1 MYTLGNLV
9 TKVSQVKSNNSI
21 ILNAGVFGG
30 LCYIDVN
37 YFSCFLRESEMNAT
51 AVNNDVQSLLKPLP
65 KAFNKKKFALSY
77 GVVNN
82 QVLSEIQNLA
92 KKQCLGKNP
101 WPEINNINSWMITA
115 ETATFMK
122 WGGLGMIASELPEAF
137 NAVYG
142 KNGDKLSVVTPLYLG
157 NTGKKKAVL
166 SGDVYTGGENKQI
179 QLKEV
184 KVITVP
190 FVGDKQALNKFKVKV
205 YTGRF
210 NDTDYIFFENERFFS
225 INPHKD
231 NPPAQDGCY
240 VKNEY
245 GINEVE
251 RFAFLSKAVYELLKE
266 IFDGKIKDISAPNVV
281 IANDWH
287 SGALSGLTK
296 YFTVAQAEALR
307 MKPELADKLKALPI
321 VHIAHHLGYQGWDYE
336 LTSKLLNS
344 LYENTATLVFKNAKA
359 IKNSNPRAVNTLIV
373 SDCYNQASCN
383 FHLADRVVTV
393 SKNYMEEV
401 SKELG
406 FGFDF
411 RDILKIRKD
420 HRNFFGIVNGYE
432 KKLISP
438 NQEKI
443 AGVNDYFREFE
454 FKVFDEHSLDAKNH
468 NKAEFIRFIS
478 KIASDP
484 DYKKSVIPLIE
495 TYKFA
500 DISQS
505 VKNPAETPIFC
516 ATSRL
521 VEQKGYDI
529 AAQAILKLIQD
540 YDDFKKE
547 LPIFVMG
554 GAGDDVNF
562 AILTE
567 LKDKVSKINP
577 EAGKRIFVFRGYRD
591 QFAYAVQLASDF
603 YLMPCRFEP
612 CGLTQM
618 EAMAKGAL
626 PVAMST
632 GGLVD
637 TIDDGVNGFR
647 TEVFFTEGRR
657 VYGSNLTA
665 QRLKN
670 NVNAYAETLRKSLDT
685 FYENPETIMQM
696 KKNAMIKDFGWSV
709 EGGSLEKYYNLLRFG
724 HL

>member
-1 MYTLGNLV
+1 
-9 TKVSQVKSNNSI
+9 
-21 ILNAGVFGG
+21 
-30 LCYIDVN
+30 
-37 YFSCFLRESEMNAT
+37 MNAN
-51 AVNNDVQSLLKPLP
+51 AVNFDVQNQLRPLP
-65 KAFNKKKFALSY
+65 KAFNKKKFVLSY
-77 GVVNN
+77 NVVNN
-82 QVLSEIQNLA
+82 PILSEIQNLS

-101 WPEINNINSWMITA
+101 WPEIQKINSWMISA

-122 WGGLGMIASELPEAF
+122 WGGLGMIASELPEVF
-137 NAVYG
+137 NHVFG
-142 KNGDKLSVVTPLYLG
+142 KNGEQLSVVTPMYLG
-157 NTGKKKAVL
+157 DTKKKKAAFE
-166 SGDVYTGGENKQI
+166 GDVYTGTENKKI
-179 QLKEV
+179 QLK
-184 KVITVP
+184 KIRVITVP
-190 FVGDKQALNKFKVKV
+190 FAADRPALHKFKVTV
-205 YTGRF
+205 YTGVF
-210 NDTDYIFFENERFFS
+210 NNTNYIFLANDRFFS
-225 INPHKD
+225 INPHPD
-231 NPPAQDGCY
+231 NPSAQDGCY
-240 VKNEY
+240 VMNEF

-251 RFAFLSKAVYELLKE
+251 RFAFFSKAVYELLKE
-266 IFDGKIKDISAPNVV
+266 IFEGKIKDISRPNVL

-296 YFTVAQAEALR
+296 YFTKAQIEAQR
-307 MKPELADKLKALPI
+307 MSPELAEKMKALPI
-321 VHIAHHLGYQGWDYE
+321 VHVAHHLGYQGWDYDN
-336 LTSKLLNS
+336 TSRILNS

-359 IKNSNPRAVNTLIV
+359 IKNSNPRATNTLIV

-438 NQEKI
+438 NKEKI
-443 AGVNDYFREFE
+443 EGLNTYFQGFDFR
-454 FKVFDEHSLDAKNH
+454 VFDENSLEAKNH
-468 NKAEFIRFIS
+468 NKAEFIKLIS
-478 KIASDP
+478 KIAADP
-484 DYKKSVIPLIE
+484 DYKKSVIPLIDI
-495 TYKFA
+495 YKFE

-529 AAQAILKLIQD
+529 AAQAILKLIHEF
-540 YDDFKKE
+540 DDFKKE

-554 GAGDDVNF
+554 GAGDDTNF
-562 AILTE
+562 AILTH
-567 LKDKVSKINP
+567 LKDKISQINP
-577 EAGKRIFVFRGYRD
+577 KAGERIFVFRGYRD

-612 CGLTQM
+612 CGLTQR

-637 TIDDGVNGFR
+637 TVDDGVSGFR

-657 VYGSNLTA
+657 VYGNNLTA
-665 QRLKN
+665 KRLKN
-670 NVNAYAETLRKSLDT
+670 NVNAYAETLQKVLDT
-685 FYENPETIMQM
+685 FYNNPQTITEM
-696 KKNAMIKDFGWSV
+696 KKNAMIKNFGWDV
-709 EGGSLEKYYNLLRFG
+709 EDGSLYKYYNLLRFG

>member
-1 MYTLGNLV
+1 
-9 TKVSQVKSNNSI
+9 
-21 ILNAGVFGG
+21 
-30 LCYIDVN
+30 
-37 YFSCFLRESEMNAT
+37 MNAN
-51 AVNNDVQSLLKPLP
+51 AVNFDVQNQLRPLP
-65 KAFNKKKFALSY
+65 KAFNKKKFVLSY
-77 GVVNN
+77 NVVNN
-82 QVLSEIQNLA
+82 PILSEIQNLS
-92 KKQCLGKNP
+92 KKQCLGKNS
-101 WPEINNINSWMITA
+101 WPEIQKINSWMISA

-122 WGGLGMIASELPEAF
+122 WGGLGMIASELPEVF
-137 NAVYG
+137 NHVFG
-142 KNGDKLSVVTPLYLG
+142 KNGEQLSVVTPMYLG
-157 NTGKKKAVL
+157 DTKKKKAAFE
-166 SGDVYTGGENKQI
+166 GDVYTGTENKKI
-179 QLKEV
+179 QLK
-184 KVITVP
+184 KIRVITVP
-190 FVGDKQALNKFKVKV
+190 FAADRPALHKFKVTV
-205 YTGRF
+205 YTGVF
-210 NDTDYIFFENERFFS
+210 NNTNYIFLANDRFFS
-225 INPHKD
+225 INPHPD
-231 NPPAQDGCY
+231 NPSAQDGCY
-240 VKNEY
+240 VMNEF

-251 RFAFLSKAVYELLKE
+251 RFAFFSKAVYELLKE
-266 IFDGKIKDISAPNVV
+266 IFEGKIKDISRPNVL

-296 YFTVAQAEALR
+296 YFTKAQIEAQR
-307 MKPELADKLKALPI
+307 MSPELAEKMKALPI
-321 VHIAHHLGYQGWDYE
+321 VHVAHHLGYQGWDYDN
-336 LTSKLLNS
+336 TSRILNS

-359 IKNSNPRAVNTLIV
+359 IKNSNPRATNTLIV

-438 NQEKI
+438 NKEKI
-443 AGVNDYFREFE
+443 EGLNTYFQGFDFR
-454 FKVFDEHSLDAKNH
+454 VFDENSLEAKNH
-468 NKAEFIRFIS
+468 NKAEFIKLIS
-478 KIASDP
+478 KIAADP
-484 DYKKSVIPLIE
+484 DYKKSVIPLIDI
-495 TYKFA
+495 YKFE

-529 AAQAILKLIQD
+529 AAQAILKLIHEF
-540 YDDFKKE
+540 DDFKKE

-554 GAGDDVNF
+554 GAGDDTNF
-562 AILTE
+562 AILTH
-567 LKDKVSKINP
+567 LKDKISQINP
-577 EAGKRIFVFRGYRD
+577 KAGERIFVFRGYRD

-637 TIDDGVNGFR
+637 TVDDGVNGFR

-657 VYGSNLTA
+657 VYGNNLTA
-665 QRLKN
+665 KRLKN
-670 NVNAYAETLRKSLDT
+670 NVNAYAETLQKVLDT
-685 FYENPETIMQM
+685 FYNNPQTITEM
-696 KKNAMIKDFGWSV
+696 KKNAMIKNFGWDV
-709 EGGSLEKYYNLLRFG
+709 EDGSLYKYYNLLRFG

>member
-1 MYTLGNLV
+1 
-9 TKVSQVKSNNSI
+9 
-21 ILNAGVFGG
+21 
-30 LCYIDVN
+30 
-37 YFSCFLRESEMNAT
+37 MNAN
-51 AVNNDVQSLLKPLP
+51 AVNFDVQNQLRPLP
-65 KAFNKKKFALSY
+65 KAFNKKKFVLSY
-77 GVVNN
+77 NVVNN
-82 QVLSEIQNLA
+82 PILSEIQNLS

-101 WPEINNINSWMITA
+101 WPEIQKINSWMISA

-122 WGGLGMIASELPEAF
+122 WGGLGMIASELPEVF
-137 NAVYG
+137 NHVFG
-142 KNGDKLSVVTPLYLG
+142 KNGEQLSVVTPMYLG
-157 NTGKKKAVL
+157 DTKKKKAAFE
-166 SGDVYTGGENKQI
+166 GDVYTGTENKKI
-179 QLKEV
+179 QLK
-184 KVITVP
+184 KIRVITVP
-190 FVGDKQALNKFKVKV
+190 FAADRPALHKFKVTV
-205 YTGRF
+205 YAGVF
-210 NDTDYIFFENERFFS
+210 NNTNYIFLANDRFFS
-225 INPHKD
+225 INPHPD
-231 NPPAQDGCY
+231 NPSAQDGCY
-240 VKNEY
+240 VMNEF

-251 RFAFLSKAVYELLKE
+251 RFAFFSKAVYELLKE
-266 IFDGKIKDISAPNVV
+266 IFEGKIKDISRPNVL

-296 YFTVAQAEALR
+296 YFTKAQIEAQR
-307 MKPELADKLKALPI
+307 MSPELAEKMKALPI
-321 VHIAHHLGYQGWDYE
+321 VHVAHHLGYQGWDYDN
-336 LTSKLLNS
+336 TSRILNS

-359 IKNSNPRAVNTLIV
+359 IKNSNPRATNTLIV

-438 NQEKI
+438 NKEKI
-443 AGVNDYFREFE
+443 EGLNTYFQGFDFR
-454 FKVFDEHSLDAKNH
+454 VFDENSLEAKNH
-468 NKAEFIRFIS
+468 NKAEFIKLIS
-478 KIASDP
+478 KIAADP
-484 DYKKSVIPLIE
+484 DYKKSVIPLIDI
-495 TYKFA
+495 YKFE

-529 AAQAILKLIQD
+529 AAQAILKLIHEF
-540 YDDFKKE
+540 DDFKKE

-554 GAGDDVNF
+554 GAGDDTNF
-562 AILTE
+562 AILTH
-567 LKDKVSKINP
+567 LKDKISQINP
-577 EAGKRIFVFRGYRD
+577 KAGERIFVFRGYRD

-637 TIDDGVNGFR
+637 TVDDGVNGFR

-657 VYGSNLTA
+657 VYGNNLTA
-665 QRLKN
+665 KRLKN
-670 NVNAYAETLRKSLDT
+670 NVNAYAETLQKVLDT
-685 FYENPETIMQM
+685 FYNNPQTITEM
-696 KKNAMIKDFGWSV
+696 KKNAMIKNFGWDV
-709 EGGSLEKYYNLLRFG
+709 EDGSLYKYYNLLRFG

>member
-1 MYTLGNLV
+1 
-9 TKVSQVKSNNSI
+9 
-21 ILNAGVFGG
+21 
-30 LCYIDVN
+30 
-37 YFSCFLRESEMNAT
+37 MNAN
-51 AVNNDVQSLLKPLP
+51 AVNFDVQNQLRPLP
-65 KAFNKKKFALSY
+65 KAFNKKKFVLSY
-77 GVVNN
+77 NVVNN
-82 QVLSEIQNLA
+82 PILSEIQNLS
-92 KKQCLGKNP
+92 KKQCLGKSP
-101 WPEINNINSWMITA
+101 WPEIQKINSWMISA

-122 WGGLGMIASELPEAF
+122 WGGLGMIASELPEVF
-137 NAVYG
+137 NHVFG
-142 KNGDKLSVVTPLYLG
+142 KNGEQLSVVTPMYLG
-157 NTGKKKAVL
+157 DTKKKKAAFE
-166 SGDVYTGGENKQI
+166 GDVYTGTENKKI
-179 QLKEV
+179 QLK
-184 KVITVP
+184 KIRVITVP
-190 FVGDKQALNKFKVKV
+190 FAADRPALHKFKVTV
-205 YTGRF
+205 YTGVF
-210 NDTDYIFFENERFFS
+210 NNTNYIFLANDRFFS
-225 INPHKD
+225 INPHPD
-231 NPPAQDGCY
+231 NPSAQDGCY
-240 VKNEY
+240 VMNEF

-251 RFAFLSKAVYELLKE
+251 RFAFFSKAVYELLKE
-266 IFDGKIKDISAPNVV
+266 IFEGKIKDISRPNVL

-296 YFTVAQAEALR
+296 YFTKAQIEAQR
-307 MKPELADKLKALPI
+307 MSPELAEKMKLLPI
-321 VHIAHHLGYQGWDYE
+321 VHVAHHLGYQGWDYDN
-336 LTSKLLNS
+336 TSRILNS

-359 IKNSNPRAVNTLIV
+359 IKNSNPRATNTLIV

-438 NQEKI
+438 NKEKI
-443 AGVNDYFREFE
+443 EGLNTYFQGFDFR
-454 FKVFDEHSLDAKNH
+454 VFDENSLEAKNH
-468 NKAEFIRFIS
+468 NKAEFIKLIS
-478 KIASDP
+478 KIAADP
-484 DYKKSVIPLIE
+484 DYKKSVIPLIDI
-495 TYKFA
+495 YKFE

-529 AAQAILKLIQD
+529 AAQAILKLIHEF
-540 YDDFKKE
+540 DDFKKE

-554 GAGDDVNF
+554 GAGDDTNF
-562 AILTE
+562 AILTH
-567 LKDKVSKINP
+567 LKDKISQINP
-577 EAGKRIFVFRGYRD
+577 KAGERIFVFRGYRD

-637 TIDDGVNGFR
+637 TVDDGVNGFR

-657 VYGSNLTA
+657 VYGNNLTA
-665 QRLKN
+665 KRLKN
-670 NVNAYAETLRKSLDT
+670 NVNAYAETLQKVLDT
-685 FYENPETIMQM
+685 FYNNPQTITEM
-696 KKNAMIKDFGWSV
+696 KKNAMIKNFGWDV
-709 EGGSLEKYYNLLRFG
+709 EDGSLYKYYNLLRFG

>member
-1 MYTLGNLV
+1 
-9 TKVSQVKSNNSI
+9 
-21 ILNAGVFGG
+21 
-30 LCYIDVN
+30 
-37 YFSCFLRESEMNAT
+37 
-51 AVNNDVQSLLKPLP
+51 
-65 KAFNKKKFALSY
+65 
-77 GVVNN
+77 
-82 QVLSEIQNLA
+82 
-92 KKQCLGKNP
+92 
-101 WPEINNINSWMITA
+101 MISA

-122 WGGLGMIASELPEAF
+122 WGGLGMIASELPEVF
-137 NAVYG
+137 NHVFG
-142 KNGDKLSVVTPLYLG
+142 KNGEQLSVVTPMYLG
-157 NTGKKKAVL
+157 DTKKKKAAFE
-166 SGDVYTGGENKQI
+166 GDVYTGTENKKI
-179 QLKEV
+179 QLK
-184 KVITVP
+184 KIRVITVP
-190 FVGDKQALNKFKVKV
+190 FAADRPALHKFKVTV
-205 YTGRF
+205 YTGVF
-210 NDTDYIFFENERFFS
+210 NNTNYIFLANDRFFS
-225 INPHKD
+225 INPHPD
-231 NPPAQDGCY
+231 NPSAQDGCY
-240 VKNEY
+240 VMNEF

-251 RFAFLSKAVYELLKE
+251 RFAFFSKAVYELLKE
-266 IFDGKIKDISAPNVV
+266 IFEGKIKDISRPNVL

-296 YFTVAQAEALR
+296 YFTKAQIEAQR
-307 MKPELADKLKALPI
+307 MSPELAEKMKSLPI
-321 VHIAHHLGYQGWDYE
+321 VHVAHHLGYQGWDYDN
-336 LTSKLLNS
+336 TSRILNS

-359 IKNSNPRAVNTLIV
+359 IKNSNPRATNTLIV

-438 NQEKI
+438 NKEKI
-443 AGVNDYFREFE
+443 EGLNTYFQGFDFR
-454 FKVFDEHSLDAKNH
+454 VFDENSLEAKNH
-468 NKAEFIRFIS
+468 NKAEFIKLIS
-478 KIASDP
+478 KIAAYP
-484 DYKKSVIPLIE
+484 DYKKSVIPLIDI
-495 TYKFA
+495 YKFE

-529 AAQAILKLIQD
+529 AAQAILKLIHEF
-540 YDDFKKE
+540 DDFKKE

-554 GAGDDVNF
+554 GAGDDTNF
-562 AILTE
+562 AILTH
-567 LKDKVSKINP
+567 LKDKISQINP
-577 EAGKRIFVFRGYRD
+577 KAGERIFVFRGYRD

-637 TIDDGVNGFR
+637 TVDDGVNGFR

-657 VYGSNLTA
+657 VYGNNLTA
-665 QRLKN
+665 KRLKN
-670 NVNAYAETLRKSLDT
+670 NVNAYAETLQKVLDT
-685 FYENPETIMQM
+685 FYNNPQTITEM
-696 KKNAMIKDFGWSV
+696 KKNAMIKNFGWDV
-709 EGGSLEKYYNLLRFG
+709 EDGSLYKYYNLLRFG

>member
-1 MYTLGNLV
+1 
-9 TKVSQVKSNNSI
+9 
-21 ILNAGVFGG
+21 
-30 LCYIDVN
+30 
-37 YFSCFLRESEMNAT
+37 MNAN
-51 AVNNDVQSLLKPLP
+51 AVNFDVQNQLRPLP
-65 KAFNKKKFALSY
+65 KAFNKKKFVLSY
-77 GVVNN
+77 NVVNN
-82 QVLSEIQNLA
+82 PILSEIQNLS

-101 WPEINNINSWMITA
+101 WPEIQKINSWMISA

-122 WGGLGMIASELPEAF
+122 WGGLGMIASELPEVF
-137 NAVYG
+137 NHVFG
-142 KNGDKLSVVTPLYLG
+142 KNGEQLSVVTPMYLG
-157 NTGKKKAVL
+157 DTKKKKAAFE
-166 SGDVYTGGENKQI
+166 GDVYTGTENKKI
-179 QLKEV
+179 QLK
-184 KVITVP
+184 KIRVITIP
-190 FVGDKQALNKFKVKV
+190 FAADRPALHKFKVTV
-205 YTGRF
+205 YTGVF
-210 NDTDYIFFENERFFS
+210 NNTNYIFLANDRFFS
-225 INPHKD
+225 INPHPD
-231 NPPAQDGCY
+231 NPSAQDGCY
-240 VKNEY
+240 VMNEF

-251 RFAFLSKAVYELLKE
+251 RFAFFSKAVYELLKE
-266 IFDGKIKDISAPNVV
+266 IFEGKIKDISRPNVL

-296 YFTVAQAEALR
+296 YFTKAQIEAQR
-307 MKPELADKLKALPI
+307 MSPELAEKMKALPI
-321 VHIAHHLGYQGWDYE
+321 VHVAHHLGYQGWDYDN
-336 LTSKLLNS
+336 TSRILNS

-359 IKNSNPRAVNTLIV
+359 IKNSNPRATNTLIV

-438 NQEKI
+438 NKEKI
-443 AGVNDYFREFE
+443 EGLNTYFQGFDFR
-454 FKVFDEHSLDAKNH
+454 VFDENSLEAKNH
-468 NKAEFIRFIS
+468 NKAEFIKLIS
-478 KIASDP
+478 KIAADP
-484 DYKKSVIPLIE
+484 DYKKSVIPLIDI
-495 TYKFA
+495 YKFE

-529 AAQAILKLIQD
+529 AAQAILKLIHEF
-540 YDDFKKE
+540 DDFKKE

-554 GAGDDVNF
+554 GAGDDTNF
-562 AILTE
+562 AILTH
-567 LKDKVSKINP
+567 LKDKISQINP
-577 EAGKRIFVFRGYRD
+577 KAGERIFVFRGYRD

-637 TIDDGVNGFR
+637 TVDDGVNGFR

-657 VYGSNLTA
+657 VYGNNLTA
-665 QRLKN
+665 KRLKN
-670 NVNAYAETLRKSLDT
+670 NVNAYAETLQKVLDT
-685 FYENPETIMQM
+685 FYNNPQTITEM
-696 KKNAMIKDFGWSV
+696 KKNAMIKNFGWDV
-709 EGGSLEKYYNLLRFG
+709 EDGSLYKYYNLLRFG

>member
-1 MYTLGNLV
+1 
-9 TKVSQVKSNNSI
+9 
-21 ILNAGVFGG
+21 
-30 LCYIDVN
+30 
-37 YFSCFLRESEMNAT
+37 MNAN
-51 AVNNDVQSLLKPLP
+51 AVNFDVQNQLRPLP
-65 KAFNKKKFALSY
+65 KAFNKKKFVLSY
-77 GVVNN
+77 NVVNN
-82 QVLSEIQNLA
+82 PILSEIQNLS

-101 WPEINNINSWMITA
+101 WPEIQKINSWMISA

-122 WGGLGMIASELPEAF
+122 WGGLGMIASELPEVF
-137 NAVYG
+137 NHVFG
-142 KNGDKLSVVTPLYLG
+142 KNGEQLSVVTPMYLG
-157 NTGKKKAVL
+157 DTKKKKAAFE
-166 SGDVYTGGENKQI
+166 GDVYTGTENKKI
-179 QLKEV
+179 QLK
-184 KVITVP
+184 KIRVITVP
-190 FVGDKQALNKFKVKV
+190 FAADRPALHKFKVTV
-205 YTGRF
+205 YTGVF
-210 NDTDYIFFENERFFS
+210 NNTNYIFLANDRFFS
-225 INPHKD
+225 INPHPD
-231 NPPAQDGCY
+231 NPSAQDGCY
-240 VKNEY
+240 VMNEF

-251 RFAFLSKAVYELLKE
+251 RFAFFSKAVYELLKE
-266 IFDGKIKDISAPNVV
+266 IFEGKIKDISRPNVL

-296 YFTVAQAEALR
+296 YFTKAQIEAQR
-307 MKPELADKLKALPI
+307 MSPELAEKMKALPI
-321 VHIAHHLGYQGWDYE
+321 VHVAHHLGYQGWDYDN
-336 LTSKLLNS
+336 TSRILNS

-359 IKNSNPRAVNTLIV
+359 IKNSNPRATNTLIV

-438 NQEKI
+438 NKEKI
-443 AGVNDYFREFE
+443 EGLNTYFQGFDFR
-454 FKVFDEHSLDAKNH
+454 VFDENSLEAKNH
-468 NKAEFIRFIS
+468 NKAEFIKLIS
-478 KIASDP
+478 KIAADP
-484 DYKKSVIPLIE
+484 DYKKSVIPLIDI
-495 TYKFA
+495 YKFE

-529 AAQAILKLIQD
+529 AAQAILKLIHEF
-540 YDDFKKE
+540 DDFKKE

-554 GAGDDVNF
+554 GAGDDTNF
-562 AILTE
+562 AILTH
-567 LKDKVSKINP
+567 LKDKISQINP
-577 EAGKRIFVFRGYRD
+577 KAGERIFVFRGYRD

-637 TIDDGVNGFR
+637 TVDDGGHGFR

-657 VYGSNLTA
+657 GYGNNLTA
-665 QRLKN
+665 KRLKN
-670 NVNAYAETLRKSLDT
+670 NVNAYAETLQKVLDT
-685 FYENPETIMQM
+685 FYNNPQTITEM
-696 KKNAMIKDFGWSV
+696 KKNAMIKNFGWDV
-709 EGGSLEKYYNLLRFG
+709 EDGSLYKYYNLLRFG

>member
-1 MYTLGNLV
+1 
-9 TKVSQVKSNNSI
+9 
-21 ILNAGVFGG
+21 
-30 LCYIDVN
+30 
-37 YFSCFLRESEMNAT
+37 MNAN
-51 AVNNDVQSLLKPLP
+51 AVNFDVQNQLRPLP
-65 KAFNKKKFALSY
+65 KAFNKKKFVLSY
-77 GVVNN
+77 NVVNN
-82 QVLSEIQNLA
+82 PILSEIQNLS

-101 WPEINNINSWMITA
+101 WPEIQKINSWMISA

-122 WGGLGMIASELPEAF
+122 WGGLGMIASELPEVF
-137 NAVYG
+137 NHVFG
-142 KNGDKLSVVTPLYLG
+142 KNGEQLSVVTPMYLG
-157 NTGKKKAVL
+157 DTKKKKAAFE
-166 SGDVYTGGENKQI
+166 GDVYTGTENKKI
-179 QLKEV
+179 QLK
-184 KVITVP
+184 KIRVITVP
-190 FVGDKQALNKFKVKV
+190 FVADRPALHKFKVTV
-205 YTGRF
+205 YTGVF
-210 NDTDYIFFENERFFS
+210 NNTNYIFLANDRFFS
-225 INPHKD
+225 INPHPD
-231 NPPAQDGCY
+231 NPSAQDGCY
-240 VKNEY
+240 VMNEF

-251 RFAFLSKAVYELLKE
+251 RFAFFSKAVYELLKE
-266 IFDGKIKDISAPNVV
+266 IFEGKIKDISRPNVL

-296 YFTVAQAEALR
+296 YFTKAQIEAQR
-307 MKPELADKLKALPI
+307 MSPELAEKMKALPI
-321 VHIAHHLGYQGWDYE
+321 VHVAHHLGYQGWDYDN
-336 LTSKLLNS
+336 TSRILNS

-359 IKNSNPRAVNTLIV
+359 IKNSNPRATNTLIV

-438 NQEKI
+438 NKEKI
-443 AGVNDYFREFE
+443 EGLNTYFQGFDFR
-454 FKVFDEHSLDAKNH
+454 VFDENSLEAKNH
-468 NKAEFIRFIS
+468 NKAEFIKLIS
-478 KIASDP
+478 KIAADP
-484 DYKKSVIPLIE
+484 DYKKSVIPLIDI
-495 TYKFA
+495 YKFE

-529 AAQAILKLIQD
+529 AAQAILKLIHEF
-540 YDDFKKE
+540 DDFKKE

-554 GAGDDVNF
+554 GAGDDTNF
-562 AILTE
+562 AILTH
-567 LKDKVSKINP
+567 LKDKISQINP
-577 EAGKRIFVFRGYRD
+577 KAGERIFVFRGYRD

-637 TIDDGVNGFR
+637 TVDDGIEILTGMPAGKPNKNGEYPKGTVN
-647 TEVFFTEGRR
+647 
-657 VYGSNLTA
+657 
-665 QRLKN
+665 
-670 NVNAYAETLRKSLDT
+670 YAVQKGLEHYYKCYVRYARETHGCLGK
-685 FYENPETIMQM
+685 
-696 KKNAMIKDFGWSV
+696 
-709 EGGSLEKYYNLLRFG
+709 
-724 HL
+724 

>member
-1 MYTLGNLV
+1 
-9 TKVSQVKSNNSI
+9 
-21 ILNAGVFGG
+21 
-30 LCYIDVN
+30 
-37 YFSCFLRESEMNAT
+37 MNAN
-51 AVNNDVQSLLKPLP
+51 AVNFDVQNQLRPLP
-65 KAFNKKKFALSY
+65 KAFNKKKFVLSY
-77 GVVNN
+77 NVVNN
-82 QVLSEIQNLA
+82 PILSEIQNLS

-101 WPEINNINSWMITA
+101 WPEIQKINSWMISA

-122 WGGLGMIASELPEAF
+122 WGGLGMIASELPEVF
-137 NAVYG
+137 NHVFG
-142 KNGDKLSVVTPLYLG
+142 KNGEQLSVVTPMYLG
-157 NTGKKKAVL
+157 DTKKKKAAFE
-166 SGDVYTGGENKQI
+166 GDVYTGTENKKI
-179 QLKEV
+179 QLK
-184 KVITVP
+184 KIRVITVP
-190 FVGDKQALNKFKVKV
+190 FAADRPALHKFKVTV
-205 YTGRF
+205 YTGVF
-210 NDTDYIFFENERFFS
+210 NNTNYIFLANDRFFS
-225 INPHKD
+225 INPHPD
-231 NPPAQDGCY
+231 NPSAQDGCY
-240 VKNEY
+240 VMNEF

-251 RFAFLSKAVYELLKE
+251 RFAFFSKAVYELLKE
-266 IFDGKIKDISAPNVV
+266 IFEGKVKDISRPNVL

-296 YFTVAQAEALR
+296 YFTKAQIEAQR
-307 MKPELADKLKALPI
+307 MSPELAEKMKLLPI
-321 VHIAHHLGYQGWDYE
+321 VHVAHHLGYQGWDYDN
-336 LTSKLLNS
+336 TSRILNS

-359 IKNSNPRAVNTLIV
+359 IKNSNPRATNTLIV

-438 NQEKI
+438 NKEKI
-443 AGVNDYFREFE
+443 EGLNTYFQGFDFR
-454 FKVFDEHSLDAKNH
+454 VFDENSLEAKNH
-468 NKAEFIRFIS
+468 NKAEFIKLIS
-478 KIASDP
+478 KIAADP
-484 DYKKSVIPLIE
+484 DYKKSVIPLIDI
-495 TYKFA
+495 YKFE

-529 AAQAILKLIQD
+529 AAQAILKLIHEF
-540 YDDFKKE
+540 DDFKKE

-554 GAGDDVNF
+554 GAGDDTNF
-562 AILTE
+562 AILTH
-567 LKDKVSKINP
+567 LKDKISQINP
-577 EAGKRIFVFRGYRD
+577 KAGERIFVFRGYRD

-637 TIDDGVNGFR
+637 TVDDGVNGFR

-657 VYGSNLTA
+657 VYGNNLTA
-665 QRLKN
+665 KRLKN
-670 NVNAYAETLRKSLDT
+670 NVNAYAETLQKVLDT
-685 FYENPETIMQM
+685 FYNNPQTITEM
-696 KKNAMIKDFGWSV
+696 KKNAMIKNFGWDV
-709 EGGSLEKYYNLLRFG
+709 EDGSLYKYYNLLRFG

>member
-1 MYTLGNLV
+1 
-9 TKVSQVKSNNSI
+9 
-21 ILNAGVFGG
+21 
-30 LCYIDVN
+30 
-37 YFSCFLRESEMNAT
+37 MNAN
-51 AVNNDVQSLLKPLP
+51 AVNFDVQNQLRPLP
-65 KAFNKKKFALSY
+65 KAFNKKKFVLSY
-77 GVVNN
+77 NVVNN
-82 QVLSEIQNLA
+82 PILSEIQNLS

-101 WPEINNINSWMITA
+101 WPEIQKINSWMISA

-122 WGGLGMIASELPEAF
+122 WGGLGMIASELPEVF
-137 NAVYG
+137 NHVFG
-142 KNGDKLSVVTPLYLG
+142 KNGEQLSVVTPMYQG
-157 NTGKKKAVL
+157 DTKKKKAAFE
-166 SGDVYTGGENKQI
+166 GDVYTGTENKKI
-179 QLKEV
+179 QLK
-184 KVITVP
+184 KIRVITVP
-190 FVGDKQALNKFKVKV
+190 FAADRPALHKFKVTV
-205 YTGRF
+205 YTGVF
-210 NDTDYIFFENERFFS
+210 NNTNYIFLANDRFFS
-225 INPHKD
+225 INPHPD
-231 NPPAQDGCY
+231 NPSAQDGCY
-240 VKNEY
+240 VMNEF

-251 RFAFLSKAVYELLKE
+251 RFAFFSKAVYELLKE
-266 IFDGKIKDISAPNVV
+266 IFEGKIKDISRPNVL

-296 YFTVAQAEALR
+296 YFTKAQIEAQR
-307 MKPELADKLKALPI
+307 MSPELAEKMKALPI
-321 VHIAHHLGYQGWDYE
+321 VHVAHHLGYQGWDYDN
-336 LTSKLLNS
+336 TSRILNS

-359 IKNSNPRAVNTLIV
+359 IKNSNPRATNTLIV

-438 NQEKI
+438 NKEKI
-443 AGVNDYFREFE
+443 EGLNTYFQGFDFR
-454 FKVFDEHSLDAKNH
+454 VFDENSLEAKNH
-468 NKAEFIRFIS
+468 NKAEFIKLIS
-478 KIASDP
+478 KIAADP
-484 DYKKSVIPLIE
+484 DYKKSVIPLIDI
-495 TYKFA
+495 YKFE

-529 AAQAILKLIQD
+529 AAQAILKLIHEF
-540 YDDFKKE
+540 DDFKKE

-554 GAGDDVNF
+554 GAGDDTNF
-562 AILTE
+562 AILTH
-567 LKDKVSKINP
+567 LKDKISQINP
-577 EAGKRIFVFRGYRD
+577 KAGERIFVFRGYRD

-637 TIDDGVNGFR
+637 TVDDGVSGFR

-657 VYGSNLTA
+657 VYGNNLTA
-665 QRLKN
+665 KRLKN
-670 NVNAYAETLRKSLDT
+670 NVNAYAETLQKVLDT
-685 FYENPETIMQM
+685 FYNNPQTITEM
-696 KKNAMIKDFGWSV
+696 KKNAMIKNFGWDV
-709 EGGSLEKYYNLLRFG
+709 EDGSLYKYYNLLRFG

>member
-1 MYTLGNLV
+1 
-9 TKVSQVKSNNSI
+9 
-21 ILNAGVFGG
+21 
-30 LCYIDVN
+30 
-37 YFSCFLRESEMNAT
+37 MNAN
-51 AVNNDVQSLLKPLP
+51 AVNFDVQNQLRPLP
-65 KAFNKKKFALSY
+65 KAFNKKKFVLSY
-77 GVVNN
+77 NVVNN
-82 QVLSEIQNLA
+82 PILSEIQNLS

-101 WPEINNINSWMITA
+101 WPEIQKINSWMISA

-122 WGGLGMIASELPEAF
+122 WGGLGMIASELPEVF
-137 NAVYG
+137 NHVFG
-142 KNGDKLSVVTPLYLG
+142 KNGEQLSVVTPMYLG
-157 NTGKKKAVL
+157 DTKKKKAAFE
-166 SGDVYTGGENKQI
+166 GDVYTGTENKKI
-179 QLKEV
+179 QLK
-184 KVITVP
+184 KIRVITVP
-190 FVGDKQALNKFKVKV
+190 FAADRPALHKFKVTV
-205 YTGRF
+205 YTGVF
-210 NDTDYIFFENERFFS
+210 NNTNYIFLANDRFFS
-225 INPHKD
+225 INPHPD
-231 NPPAQDGCY
+231 NPSAQDGCY
-240 VKNEY
+240 VMNEF

-251 RFAFLSKAVYELLKE
+251 RFAFFSKAVYELLKE
-266 IFDGKIKDISAPNVV
+266 IFEGKIKDISRPNVL

-296 YFTVAQAEALR
+296 YFTKAQIEAQR
-307 MKPELADKLKALPI
+307 MSPELAEKMKALPI
-321 VHIAHHLGYQGWDYE
+321 VHVAHHLGYQGWDYDN
-336 LTSKLLNS
+336 TSRILNS

-359 IKNSNPRAVNTLIV
+359 IKNSNPRATNTLIV

-438 NQEKI
+438 NKEKI
-443 AGVNDYFREFE
+443 EGLNTYFQGFDFR
-454 FKVFDEHSLDAKNH
+454 VFDENSLEAKNH
-468 NKAEFIRFIS
+468 NKAEFIKLIS
-478 KIASDP
+478 KIAADP
-484 DYKKSVIPLIE
+484 DYKKSVIPLIDI
-495 TYKFA
+495 YKFE

-529 AAQAILKLIQD
+529 SAQAILKLIHEF
-540 YDDFKKE
+540 DDFKKE

-554 GAGDDVNF
+554 GAGDDTNF
-562 AILTE
+562 AILTH
-567 LKDKVSKINP
+567 LKDKISQINP
-577 EAGKRIFVFRGYRD
+577 KAGERIFVFRGYRD

-637 TIDDGVNGFR
+637 TVDDGVNGFR

-657 VYGSNLTA
+657 VYGNNLTA
-665 QRLKN
+665 KRLKN
-670 NVNAYAETLRKSLDT
+670 NVSAYAETLQKVLDT
-685 FYENPETIMQM
+685 FYNNPQTITEM
-696 KKNAMIKDFGWSV
+696 KKNAMIKNFGWDV
-709 EGGSLEKYYNLLRFG
+709 EDGSLYKYYNLLRFG

>member
-1 MYTLGNLV
+1 
-9 TKVSQVKSNNSI
+9 
-21 ILNAGVFGG
+21 
-30 LCYIDVN
+30 
-37 YFSCFLRESEMNAT
+37 MNAN
-51 AVNNDVQSLLKPLP
+51 AVNFDVQNQLRPLP
-65 KAFNKKKFALSY
+65 KAFNKKKFVLSY
-77 GVVNN
+77 NVVNN
-82 QVLSEIQNLA
+82 PILSEIQNLS

-101 WPEINNINSWMITA
+101 WPEIQKINSWMISA

-122 WGGLGMIASELPEAF
+122 WGGLGMIASELPEVF
-137 NAVYG
+137 NHVFG
-142 KNGDKLSVVTPLYLG
+142 KNGEQLSVVTPMYLG
-157 NTGKKKAVL
+157 DTKKKKAAFE
-166 SGDVYTGGENKQI
+166 GDIYTGTENKKI
-179 QLKEV
+179 QLK
-184 KVITVP
+184 KIRVITVP
-190 FVGDKQALNKFKVKV
+190 FAADRPALHKFKVTV
-205 YTGRF
+205 YTGVF
-210 NDTDYIFFENERFFS
+210 NNTNYIFLANDRFFS
-225 INPHKD
+225 INPHLD
-231 NPPAQDGCY
+231 NPSAQDGCY
-240 VKNEY
+240 VMNEF

-251 RFAFLSKAVYELLKE
+251 RFAFFSKAVYELLKE
-266 IFDGKIKDISAPNVV
+266 IFEGKIKDISRPNVL

-296 YFTVAQAEALR
+296 YFTKAQIEAQR
-307 MKPELADKLKALPI
+307 MSPELAEKMKSLPI
-321 VHIAHHLGYQGWDYE
+321 VHVAHHLGYQGWDYDN
-336 LTSKLLNS
+336 TSRILNS

-359 IKNSNPRAVNTLIV
+359 IKNSNPRATNTLIV

-438 NQEKI
+438 NKEKI
-443 AGVNDYFREFE
+443 EGLNTYFQGFDFR
-454 FKVFDEHSLDAKNH
+454 VFDENSLEAKNH
-468 NKAEFIRFIS
+468 NKAEFIKLIS
-478 KIASDP
+478 KIAADP
-484 DYKKSVIPLIE
+484 DYKKSVIPLIDI
-495 TYKFA
+495 YKFE

-529 AAQAILKLIQD
+529 AAQAILKLIHEF
-540 YDDFKKE
+540 DDFKKE

-554 GAGDDVNF
+554 GAGDDTNF
-562 AILTE
+562 AILTH
-567 LKDKVSKINP
+567 LKDKISQINP
-577 EAGKRIFVFRGYRD
+577 KAGERIFVFRGYRD

-637 TIDDGVNGFR
+637 TVDDGVNGFR

-657 VYGSNLTA
+657 VYGNNLTA
-665 QRLKN
+665 KRLKN
-670 NVNAYAETLRKSLDT
+670 NVNAYAETLQKVLDT
-685 FYENPETIMQM
+685 FYNNPQTITEM
-696 KKNAMIKDFGWSV
+696 KKNAMIKNFGWDV
-709 EGGSLEKYYNLLRFG
+709 EDGSLYKYYNLLRFG

>member
-1 MYTLGNLV
+1 
-9 TKVSQVKSNNSI
+9 
-21 ILNAGVFGG
+21 
-30 LCYIDVN
+30 
-37 YFSCFLRESEMNAT
+37 MNAN
-51 AVNNDVQSLLKPLP
+51 AVNFDVQNQLRPLP
-65 KAFNKKKFALSY
+65 KAFNKKKFVLSY
-77 GVVNN
+77 NVVNN
-82 QVLSEIQNLA
+82 PILSEIQNLS

-101 WPEINNINSWMITA
+101 WPEIQKINSWMISA

-122 WGGLGMIASELPEAF
+122 WGGLGMIASELPEVF
-137 NAVYG
+137 NHVFG
-142 KNGDKLSVVTPLYLG
+142 KNGEQLSVVTPMYLG
-157 NTGKKKAVL
+157 DTKKKKAAFE
-166 SGDVYTGGENKQI
+166 GDVYTGTENKKI
-179 QLKEV
+179 QLK
-184 KVITVP
+184 KIRVITVP
-190 FVGDKQALNKFKVKV
+190 FAADRPALHKFKVTV
-205 YTGRF
+205 YTGVF
-210 NDTDYIFFENERFFS
+210 NNTNYIFLANDRFFS
-225 INPHKD
+225 INPHPD
-231 NPPAQDGCY
+231 NPSAQDGCY
-240 VKNEY
+240 VMNEF

-251 RFAFLSKAVYELLKE
+251 RFAFFSKAVYELLKE
-266 IFDGKIKDISAPNVV
+266 IFEGKIKDISRPNVL

-296 YFTVAQAEALR
+296 YFTKAQIEAQR
-307 MKPELADKLKALPI
+307 MSPELAEKMKALPI
-321 VHIAHHLGYQGWDYE
+321 VHVAHHVGYQGWDYDN
-336 LTSKLLNS
+336 TSRILNS

-359 IKNSNPRAVNTLIV
+359 IKNSNPRATNTLIV

-438 NQEKI
+438 NKEKI
-443 AGVNDYFREFE
+443 EGLNTYFQGFDFR
-454 FKVFDEHSLDAKNH
+454 VFDENSLEAKNH
-468 NKAEFIRFIS
+468 NKAEFIKLIS
-478 KIASDP
+478 KIAADP
-484 DYKKSVIPLIE
+484 DYKKSVIPLIDI
-495 TYKFA
+495 YKFE

-529 AAQAILKLIQD
+529 AAQAILKLIHEF
-540 YDDFKKE
+540 DDFKKE

-554 GAGDDVNF
+554 GAGDDTNF
-562 AILTE
+562 AILTH
-567 LKDKVSKINP
+567 LKDKISQINP
-577 EAGKRIFVFRGYRD
+577 KAGERIFVFRGYRD

-637 TIDDGVNGFR
+637 TVDDGVNGFR

-657 VYGSNLTA
+657 VYGNNLTA
-665 QRLKN
+665 KRLKN
-670 NVNAYAETLRKSLDT
+670 NVNAYAETLQKVLDT
-685 FYENPETIMQM
+685 FYNNPQTITEM
-696 KKNAMIKDFGWSV
+696 KKNAMIKNFGWDV
-709 EGGSLEKYYNLLRFG
+709 EDGSLYKYYNLLRFG

>member
-1 MYTLGNLV
+1 
-9 TKVSQVKSNNSI
+9 
-21 ILNAGVFGG
+21 
-30 LCYIDVN
+30 
-37 YFSCFLRESEMNAT
+37 MNAN
-51 AVNNDVQSLLKPLP
+51 AVNFDVQNQLRPLP
-65 KAFNKKKFALSY
+65 KAFNKKKFVLSY
-77 GVVNN
+77 NVVNN
-82 QVLSEIQNLA
+82 PILSEIQNLS

-101 WPEINNINSWMITA
+101 WPEIQKINSWMISA

-122 WGGLGMIASELPEAF
+122 WGGLGMIASELPEVF
-137 NAVYG
+137 NHVFG
-142 KNGDKLSVVTPLYLG
+142 KNGEQLSVVTPMYLG
-157 NTGKKKAVL
+157 DTKKKKAAFE
-166 SGDVYTGGENKQI
+166 GDVYTGTENKKI
-179 QLKEV
+179 QLK
-184 KVITVP
+184 KIRVITVP
-190 FVGDKQALNKFKVKV
+190 FAADRPALHKFKVTV
-205 YTGRF
+205 YTGVF
-210 NDTDYIFFENERFFS
+210 NNTNYIFLANDRFFS
-225 INPHKD
+225 INPHPN
-231 NPPAQDGCY
+231 NPSAQDGCY
-240 VKNEY
+240 VMNEF

-251 RFAFLSKAVYELLKE
+251 RFAFFSKAVYELLKE
-266 IFDGKIKDISAPNVV
+266 IFEGKIKDISRPNVL

-296 YFTVAQAEALR
+296 YFTKAQIEAQR
-307 MKPELADKLKALPI
+307 MSPELAEKMKSLPI
-321 VHIAHHLGYQGWDYE
+321 VHVAHHLGYQGWDYDN
-336 LTSKLLNS
+336 TSRILNS

-359 IKNSNPRAVNTLIV
+359 IKNSNPRATNTLIV

-438 NQEKI
+438 NKEKI
-443 AGVNDYFREFE
+443 EGLNTYFQGFDFR
-454 FKVFDEHSLDAKNH
+454 VFDENSLEAKSH
-468 NKAEFIRFIS
+468 NKAEFIKLIS
-478 KIASDP
+478 KIAADP
-484 DYKKSVIPLIE
+484 DYKKSVIPLIDI
-495 TYKFA
+495 YKFE

-529 AAQAILKLIQD
+529 AAQAILKLIHEF
-540 YDDFKKE
+540 DDFKKE

-554 GAGDDVNF
+554 GAGDDTNF
-562 AILTE
+562 AILTH
-567 LKDKVSKINP
+567 LKDKISQINP
-577 EAGKRIFVFRGYRD
+577 KAGERIFVFRGYRD

-637 TIDDGVNGFR
+637 TVDDGVNGFR

-657 VYGSNLTA
+657 VYGNNLTA
-665 QRLKN
+665 KRLKN
-670 NVNAYAETLRKSLDT
+670 NVNAYAETLQKVLDT
-685 FYENPETIMQM
+685 FYNNPQTITEM
-696 KKNAMIKDFGWSV
+696 KKNAMIKNFGWDV
-709 EGGSLEKYYNLLRFG
+709 EDGSLYKYYNLLRFG

>member
-1 MYTLGNLV
+1 
-9 TKVSQVKSNNSI
+9 
-21 ILNAGVFGG
+21 
-30 LCYIDVN
+30 
-37 YFSCFLRESEMNAT
+37 MNAN
-51 AVNNDVQSLLKPLP
+51 AVNFDVQNQLRPLP
-65 KAFNKKKFALSY
+65 KAFNKKKFVLSY
-77 GVVNN
+77 NVVNN
-82 QVLSEIQNLA
+82 PILSEIQNLS

-101 WPEINNINSWMITA
+101 WPEIQKINSWMISA

-122 WGGLGMIASELPEAF
+122 WGGLGMIASELPEVF
-137 NAVYG
+137 NHVFG
-142 KNGDKLSVVTPLYLG
+142 KNGEQLSVVTPMYLG
-157 NTGKKKAVL
+157 DTKKKKAAFE
-166 SGDVYTGGENKQI
+166 GDVYTGTENKKI
-179 QLKEV
+179 QLK
-184 KVITVP
+184 KIRVITVP
-190 FVGDKQALNKFKVKV
+190 FAADRPALHKFKVTV
-205 YTGRF
+205 YTGVF
-210 NDTDYIFFENERFFS
+210 NNTNYIFLANDRFFS
-225 INPHKD
+225 INPHPD
-231 NPPAQDGCY
+231 NPSAQDGCY
-240 VKNEY
+240 VMNEF

-251 RFAFLSKAVYELLKE
+251 RFAFFSKAVYELLKE
-266 IFDGKIKDISAPNVV
+266 IFEGKIKDISRPNVL

-296 YFTVAQAEALR
+296 YFTKAQIEAQR
-307 MKPELADKLKALPI
+307 MSPELAEKMKALPI
-321 VHIAHHLGYQGWDYE
+321 VHVAHHLGYQGWDYDN
-336 LTSKLLNS
+336 TSRILNS

-359 IKNSNPRAVNTLIV
+359 IKNSNPRATNTLIV

-438 NQEKI
+438 NKEKI
-443 AGVNDYFREFE
+443 EGLNTYFQGFNFR
-454 FKVFDEHSLDAKNH
+454 VFDENSLEAKNH
-468 NKAEFIRFIS
+468 NKAEFIKLIS
-478 KIASDP
+478 KIAADP
-484 DYKKSVIPLIE
+484 DYKKSVIPLIDI
-495 TYKFA
+495 YKFE

-529 AAQAILKLIQD
+529 AAQAILKLIHEF
-540 YDDFKKE
+540 DDFKKE

-554 GAGDDVNF
+554 GAGDDTNF
-562 AILTE
+562 AILTH
-567 LKDKVSKINP
+567 LKDKISQINP
-577 EAGKRIFVFRGYRD
+577 KAGERIFVFRGYRD

-637 TIDDGVNGFR
+637 TVDDGVSGFR

-657 VYGSNLTA
+657 VYGNNLTA
-665 QRLKN
+665 KRLKN
-670 NVNAYAETLRKSLDT
+670 NVNAYAETLQKVLDT
-685 FYENPETIMQM
+685 FYNNPQTITEM
-696 KKNAMIKDFGWSV
+696 KKNAMIKNFGWDV
-709 EGGSLEKYYNLLRFG
+709 EDGSLYKYYNLLRFG

>member
-1 MYTLGNLV
+1 
-9 TKVSQVKSNNSI
+9 
-21 ILNAGVFGG
+21 
-30 LCYIDVN
+30 
-37 YFSCFLRESEMNAT
+37 MNAN
-51 AVNNDVQSLLKPLP
+51 AVNFDVQNQLRPLP
-65 KAFNKKKFALSY
+65 KAFNKKKFVLSY
-77 GVVNN
+77 NVVNN
-82 QVLSEIQNLA
+82 PILSEIQNLS

-101 WPEINNINSWMITA
+101 WPEIQKINSWMISA

-122 WGGLGMIASELPEAF
+122 WGGLGMIASELPEVF
-137 NAVYG
+137 NHVFG
-142 KNGDKLSVVTPLYLG
+142 KNGEQLSVVTPMYLG
-157 NTGKKKAVL
+157 DTKKKKAAFE
-166 SGDVYTGGENKQI
+166 GDVYTENKKI
-179 QLKEV
+179 QLK
-184 KVITVP
+184 KIRVITVP
-190 FVGDKQALNKFKVKV
+190 FAADRPALHKFKVTV
-205 YTGRF
+205 YTGVF
-210 NDTDYIFFENERFFS
+210 NNTNYIFLANDRFFS
-225 INPHKD
+225 INPHPD
-231 NPPAQDGCY
+231 NPSAQDGCY
-240 VKNEY
+240 VMNEF

-251 RFAFLSKAVYELLKE
+251 RFAFFSKAVYELLKE
-266 IFDGKIKDISAPNVV
+266 IFEGKIKDISRPNVL

-296 YFTVAQAEALR
+296 YFTKAQIEAQR
-307 MKPELADKLKALPI
+307 MSPELAEKMKALPI
-321 VHIAHHLGYQGWDYE
+321 VHVAHHLGYQGWDYDN
-336 LTSKLLNS
+336 TSRILNS

-359 IKNSNPRAVNTLIV
+359 IKNSNPRATNTLIV

-438 NQEKI
+438 NKEKI
-443 AGVNDYFREFE
+443 EGLNTYFQGFDFR
-454 FKVFDEHSLDAKNH
+454 VFDENSLEAKNH
-468 NKAEFIRFIS
+468 NKAEFIKLIS
-478 KIASDP
+478 KIAADP
-484 DYKKSVIPLIE
+484 DYKKSVIPLIDI
-495 TYKFA
+495 YKFE

-529 AAQAILKLIQD
+529 AAQAILKLIHEF
-540 YDDFKKE
+540 DDFKKE

-554 GAGDDVNF
+554 GAGDDTNF
-562 AILTE
+562 AILTH
-567 LKDKVSKINP
+567 LKDKISQINP
-577 EAGKRIFVFRGYRD
+577 KAGERIFVFRGYRD

-637 TIDDGVNGFR
+637 TVDDGVNGFR

-657 VYGSNLTA
+657 VYGNNLTA
-665 QRLKN
+665 KRLKN
-670 NVNAYAETLRKSLDT
+670 NVNAYAETLQKVLDT
-685 FYENPETIMQM
+685 FYNNPQTITEM
-696 KKNAMIKDFGWSV
+696 KKNAMIKNFGWDV
-709 EGGSLEKYYNLLRFG
+709 EDGSLYKYYNLLRFG

>member
-1 MYTLGNLV
+1 
-9 TKVSQVKSNNSI
+9 
-21 ILNAGVFGG
+21 
-30 LCYIDVN
+30 
-37 YFSCFLRESEMNAT
+37 MNAN
-51 AVNNDVQSLLKPLP
+51 AVNFDVQNQLRPLP
-65 KAFNKKKFALSY
+65 KAFNKKKFVLSY
-77 GVVNN
+77 NVVNN
-82 QVLSEIQNLA
+82 PILSEIQNLS

-101 WPEINNINSWMITA
+101 WPEIQKINSWMISA

-122 WGGLGMIASELPEAF
+122 WGGLGMIASELPEVF
-137 NAVYG
+137 NHVFG
-142 KNGDKLSVVTPLYLG
+142 KNGEQLSVVTPMYLG
-157 NTGKKKAVL
+157 DTKKKKAAFE
-166 SGDVYTGGENKQI
+166 GDVYTGTENKKI
-179 QLKEV
+179 QLK
-184 KVITVP
+184 KIRVITVP
-190 FVGDKQALNKFKVKV
+190 FAADRPALHKFKVTV
-205 YTGRF
+205 YTGVF
-210 NDTDYIFFENERFFS
+210 NNTNYIFLANDRFFS
-225 INPHKD
+225 INPHPD
-231 NPPAQDGCY
+231 NPSAQDGCY
-240 VKNEY
+240 VMNEF

-251 RFAFLSKAVYELLKE
+251 RFAFFSKAVYELLKE
-266 IFDGKIKDISAPNVV
+266 IFEGKIKDISRPNVL

-296 YFTVAQAEALR
+296 YFTKAQIEAQR
-307 MKPELADKLKALPI
+307 MSPELAEKMKALPI
-321 VHIAHHLGYQGWDYE
+321 VHVAHHLGYQGWDYDN
-336 LTSKLLNS
+336 TSRILNS

-359 IKNSNPRAVNTLIV
+359 IKNSNPRATNTLIV

-438 NQEKI
+438 NKEKI
-443 AGVNDYFREFE
+443 EGLNTYFQGFDFR
-454 FKVFDEHSLDAKNH
+454 VFDENSLEAKNH
-468 NKAEFIRFIS
+468 NKAEFIKLIS
-478 KIASDP
+478 KIAADP
-484 DYKKSVIPLIE
+484 DYKKSVIPLIDI
-495 TYKFA
+495 YKFE

-529 AAQAILKLIQD
+529 AAQAILKLIHEF
-540 YDDFKKE
+540 DDFKKE

-554 GAGDDVNF
+554 GAGDDTNF
-562 AILTE
+562 AILTH
-567 LKDKVSKINP
+567 LKNKISQINP
-577 EAGKRIFVFRGYRD
+577 KAGERIFVFRGYRD

-637 TIDDGVNGFR
+637 TVDDGVNGFR

-657 VYGSNLTA
+657 VYGNNLTA
-665 QRLKN
+665 KRLKN
-670 NVNAYAETLRKSLDT
+670 NVNAYAETLQKVLDT
-685 FYENPETIMQM
+685 FYNNPQTITEM
-696 KKNAMIKDFGWSV
+696 KKNAMIKNFGWDV
-709 EGGSLEKYYNLLRFG
+709 EDGSLYKYYNLLRFG

>member
-1 MYTLGNLV
+1 
-9 TKVSQVKSNNSI
+9 
-21 ILNAGVFGG
+21 
-30 LCYIDVN
+30 
-37 YFSCFLRESEMNAT
+37 MNAN
-51 AVNNDVQSLLKPLP
+51 AVNFDVQNQLRPLP
-65 KAFNKKKFALSY
+65 KAFNKKKFVLSY
-77 GVVNN
+77 NVVNN
-82 QVLSEIQNLA
+82 PILSEIQNLS

-101 WPEINNINSWMITA
+101 WPEIQKINSWMISA

-122 WGGLGMIASELPEAF
+122 WGGLGMIASELPEVF
-137 NAVYG
+137 NHVFG
-142 KNGDKLSVVTPLYLG
+142 KNGEQLSVVTPMYLG
-157 NTGKKKAVL
+157 DTKKKKAAFE
-166 SGDVYTGGENKQI
+166 GDVYTGTENKKI
-179 QLKEV
+179 QLK
-184 KVITVP
+184 KIRVITVP
-190 FVGDKQALNKFKVKV
+190 FAADRPALHKFKVTV
-205 YTGRF
+205 YTGVF
-210 NDTDYIFFENERFFS
+210 NNTNYIFLANDRFFS
-225 INPHKD
+225 INPHPD
-231 NPPAQDGCY
+231 NPSAQDGCY
-240 VKNEY
+240 VMNEF

-251 RFAFLSKAVYELLKE
+251 RFAFFSKAVYELLKE
-266 IFDGKIKDISAPNVV
+266 IFEGKIKDISRPNVL

-296 YFTVAQAEALR
+296 YFTKAQIEAQR
-307 MKPELADKLKALPI
+307 MSPELAEKMKALPI
-321 VHIAHHLGYQGWDYE
+321 VHVAHHLGYQGWDYDN
-336 LTSKLLNS
+336 TSRILNS

-359 IKNSNPRAVNTLIV
+359 IKNSNPRATNTLIV

-438 NQEKI
+438 NKEKI
-443 AGVNDYFREFE
+443 EGLNTYFQGFDFR
-454 FKVFDEHSLDAKNH
+454 VFDENSLEAKNH
-468 NKAEFIRFIS
+468 NKAEFIKLIS
-478 KIASDP
+478 KIAADP
-484 DYKKSVIPLIE
+484 DYKKSVIPLIDI
-495 TYKFA
+495 YKFE

-529 AAQAILKLIQD
+529 AAQAILKLIHEF
-540 YDDFKKE
+540 DDFKKE

-554 GAGDDVNF
+554 GAGDDTNF
-562 AILTE
+562 AILTH
-567 LKDKVSKINP
+567 LKDKISKINP
-577 EAGKRIFVFRGYRD
+577 KAGERIFVFRGYRD

-603 YLMPCRFEP
+603 YLMPSRFEP
-612 CGLTQM
+612 SAQTQM

-637 TIDDGVNGFR
+637 TVDDGVNGFR

-657 VYGSNLTA
+657 VYGNNLTA
-665 QRLKN
+665 KRLKN
-670 NVNAYAETLRKSLDT
+670 NVNAYAETLQKVLDT
-685 FYENPETIMQM
+685 FYNNPQTITEM
-696 KKNAMIKDFGWSV
+696 KKNAMIKNFGWDV
-709 EGGSLEKYYNLLRFG
+709 EDGSLYKYYNLLRFG